1 MSRVLWF
8 RRDLRIHDN
17 PALVDAVEGAWADG
31 DGNLV
36 AVVLIDPMLW
46 PTWGPA
52 KQAYLID
59 SLRSLDESLGGN
71 LVIRHGKAQ
80 DVIPA
85 IAIAPPITRAMELL
99 AITKSLPHFPLAAS
113 SL

>member
-1 MSRVLWF
+1 MTTVLWF

-17 PALVDAVEGAWADG
+17 PALVAAVEQAWADG
-31 DGNLV
+31 DGNV
-36 AVVLIDPMLW
+36 VPVVLIDPNLW
-46 PTWGPA
+46 PGWGPG

-59 SLRSLDESLGGN
+59 SLRSLDDSIGGN

-85 IAIAPPITRAMELL
+85 IAKEFKASAV
-99 AITKSLPHFPLAAS
+99 HCAADYTGN
-113 SL
+113 